1 MRTPTFFVA
10 AAGAATVVAGTAVPS
25 VAAAPPTIE
34 RWTTTET
41 SATVSWVEQD
51 PDDSS
56 GRPGTVHVGGLF
68 VDHAAGNTDVFAGA
82 MADWDCEPGA
92 LPGDAGDG
100 CSLVGAYEASSA
112 DLHLAFD
119 RRAGAA
125 TVRGT
130 VTFYDPNG
138 VEDVWTA
145 PVDLRWT
152 AEGEAV
158 RTRTWTNQVSE
169 SARTVSRTRTLTWE
183 TVVVRGSVGS
193 MVLGDE
199 PGELDEERL
208 WETETRHL
216 RVTRP
221 GDEPPSDD
229 PGNGGGQG

>member
-1 MRTPTFFVA
+1 MRTLTLLAA
-10 AAGAATVVAGTAVPS
+10 AAGAATVVAGAAAPS

-68 VDHAAGNTDVFAGA
+68 VDHVAGNTDVFAGA

-92 LPGDAGDG
+92 VPGDAGAG
-100 CSLVGAYEASSA
+100 CTLLAAYEVASA
-112 DLHLAFD
+112 DIDLVLD

-130 VTFYDPNG
+130 VTFYDR
-138 VEDVWTA
+138 VADVWTA

-152 AEGEAV
+152 AEGEPV
-158 RTRTWTNQVSE
+158 RTRSYTDVVAGST
-169 SARTVSRTRTLTWE
+169 RTVTRTRTLTWD
-183 TVVVRGSVGS
+183 TVDVQGSVGS

-208 WETETRHL
+208 WETESRHL

-229 PGNGGGQG
+229 PGNGGGRG